1 MSTPSK
7 FQETDL
13 AREVAALRR
22 AVGKLLRRLDQ
33 PMGDRDLTI
42 QEWCAKRNV
51 SRAGFYKMK
60 KSGRAPRIVAN
71 GSLRRITR
79 EADRE
84 WEVRWGSADA
94 ALTAPQEAIA

>member
-1 MSTPSK
+1 MSTPTQ

-22 AVGKLLRRLDQ
+22 TVGKLLRRLEQ
-33 PMGDRDLTI
+33 PLDNRDLTI
-42 QEWCAKRNV
+42 RQWCAKRNI

-60 KSGRAPRIVAN
+60 KAGRAPRVIEN
-71 GSLRRITR
+71 GGLRRITR

-84 WEVRWGSADA
+84 WEVRWGSGDA
-94 ALTAPQEAIA
+94 APSAPQEV